1 MIRVG
6 LVFLLSTV
14 AVVSPIRTEAAGP
27 RGSSAT
33 LRPPAVAAA
42 VLELRSDIDR
52 MITSAHWRGA
62 QWSVTVV
69 SLDRGDTLVS
79 VSPDLPLAPASNM
92 KLFTTA
98 AALYYLGPQFRY
110 STFLLTDGKVE
121 NGVLIGDLIIYGTGD
136 PTFSDRFGQ
145 KMAAWNAFADS
156 LAAQGVHEV
165 RGNIVADASYFE
177 ATSTAEGWQ
186 QDYMNASYAATPSAL
201 SFNENIATLQIK
213 PGAEAGFKPEVKL
226 IPGGEGIALVNEA
239 TTVPRGRSW
248 INVMRTA
255 YDGPILVRGQIGKST
270 LGLLRSVPV
279 SDPPRYAAAVMR
291 ETLTKRGIQVT
302 GQVTAVQTSRESPV
316 TGRLIF
322 APAFSNNSP
331 LRVLAV
337 HESPALINILEV
349 VNKKSHN
356 LLAEQSLRTVGR
368 VAFGEGSAE
377 AGARAVQHLLDTEA
391 AGAMKLQMI
400 DGSGLSDQ
408 NRVTTRSIIHL
419 LAFMAKSRMWNDY
432 SFTLPEAG
440 ARDGLHRMYRTGA
453 EHNLRAKTGTIDHVS
468 ALSGYVRASN
478 GERLAF
484 SIISNNV
491 PSTFRAKRIED
502 SIGVRLASFDRGQE
516 PISGEAAPTGAEA
529 TAQESV
535 TPPVAATPAP
545 ATTAAPKPVVE
556 KPAPAPAKQK
566 QAATRSSKAVYTVK
580 KGDTLDGIARRN
592 NTTVKALQQANP
604 GLNPR
609 RLLPGKKINLN

>member
-1 MIRVG
+1 MRTG
-6 LVFLLSTV
+6 LVIFLATVLALSP
-14 AVVSPIRTEAAGP
+14 ARTGAGDRDAAEP
-27 RGSSAT
+27 RAPAPGSSA
-33 LRPPAVAAA
+33 AVAA
-42 VLELRSDIDR
+42 LRSDVERLIAGAR
-52 MITSAHWRGA
+52 WRGA

-98 AALYYLGPQFRY
+98 AALYYLGPQYRY
-110 STFLLTDGKVE
+110 STFLLTDGRVE
-121 NGVLIGDLIIYGTGD
+121 NGVLTGDLVIYGTGD
-136 PTFSDRFGQ
+136 PTLSDRFGQ

-156 LAAQGVHEV
+156 LAAIGVREV
-165 RGNIVADASYFE
+165 RGDVVADASYFE
-177 ATSTAEGWQ
+177 ASSAAEGWEA
-186 QDYMNASYAATPSAL
+186 DYMNASYAATPSAL

-213 PGAEAGFKPEVKL
+213 PGAEPGYKPEVKL

-255 YDGPILVRGQIGKST
+255 YDGPILVRGQIGKNT
-270 LGLLRSVPV
+270 LGMFRSVPV

-291 ETLTKRGIQVT
+291 ETMEKRGIIVS
-302 GQVTAVQTSRESPV
+302 GQVRAVQSSRESPV
-316 TGRLIF
+316 TGRLVF
-322 APAFSNNSP
+322 APAFSNKAP
-331 LRVLAV
+331 MRVLAV
-337 HESPALINILEV
+337 HESPRLIEILEV

-368 VAFGEGSAE
+368 VALGVGSAE

-391 AGAMKLQMI
+391 SGAPKVQMV
-400 DGSGLSDQ
+400 DGSGLSDK

-432 SFTLPEAG
+432 WGTLPEAG

-491 PSTFRAKRIED
+491 PSTPRAKRIED
-502 SIGVRLASFDRGQE
+502 AIGARLANFDR
-516 PISGEAAPTGAEA
+516 
-529 TAQESV
+529 AQESV
-535 TPPVAATPAP
+535 GEVPNETNAAVQPAETQVPAVVAPPGAAVAPP
-545 ATTAAPKPVVE
+545 ATQLPERSATATKPASSTAAE
-556 KPAPAPAKQK
+556 
-566 QAATRSSKAVYTVK
+566 RSTYTVR
-580 KGDTLDGIARRN
+580 KGDTLEGIARRN
-592 NTTVKALQQANP
+592 QTTVAALRKANP

-609 RLLPGKKINLN
+609 RLMPGKKINLN